1 MSISN
6 ISGIKICGIA
16 SAVPEAARSLA
27 DEAEVFGK
35 ENVAKIG
42 ESTGVQKRHI
52 ASSLCASDLCFAA
65 AERLLEEAT
74 CKRDSIDAL
83 IFVSQTPDY
92 ILPAT
97 SCSLHHRLNLSKACA
112 AFDLNL
118 GCSGY
123 VYGLWVVSNL
133 IASGSVRSALLL
145 AGDTITRLASP
156 LDRSVALLFGDA
168 GTATL
173 LEKDK
178 NEGDITFV
186 LGTDGD
192 GEDNLIVPAGGFRQP
207 LTESKM
213 KRTERESGNVRSDAD
228 LFMNGAEIFSF
239 SLNVVP
245 SMVETLLVK
254 SAWELGDVDAF
265 VMHQANRFILQYLSK
280 RMKLPKDKVVFA
292 MENYGNTSLASIPLA
307 MTTCLADRLKAERL
321 RLLLAGFG
329 VGYSWGGASLFCGKM
344 CMPELVMVSE
354 NLADGGRLK

>member
-1 MSISN
+1 MTISN

-16 SAVPEAARSLA
+16 SAVPEVARLLA

-65 AERLLEEAT
+65 AERLLEEAA

-83 IFVSQTPDY
+83 VFVSQTPDY

-97 SCSLHHRLNLSKACA
+97 SCSLHHRLNLSKTCV

-133 IASGSVRSALLL
+133 IASGSVKRALLL
-145 AGDTITRLASP
+145 AGDTITRLTSP

-178 NEGDITFV
+178 NEGATTFV
-186 LGTDGD
+186 LGTDGA

-207 LTESKM
+207 LTESNI

-239 SLNVVP
+239 TLNVVP

-254 SAWELGDVDAF
+254 SAWKMDDVDAF

-280 RMKLPKDKVVFA
+280 RMKRRWF
-292 MENYGNTSLASIPLA
+292 S
-307 MTTCLADRLKAERL
+307 
-321 RLLLAGFG
+321 
-329 VGYSWGGASLFCGKM
+329 
-344 CMPELVMVSE
+344 
-354 NLADGGRLK
+354 

>member
-1 MSISN
+1 MTTSSV
-6 ISGIKICGIA
+6 SGIKICGIA
-16 SAVPEAARSLA
+16 SAVPESTRSFA
-27 DEAEVFGK
+27 DGVKVFGE
-35 ENVAKIG
+35 ENVAKIAG
-42 ESTGVQKRHI
+42 STGVQKRHI

-74 CKRDSIDAL
+74 CNRDSIDAL
-83 IFVSQTPDY
+83 VFVSQTPDY

-112 AFDLNL
+112 TFDLNL

-133 IASGSVRSALLL
+133 IASGSVKKALLL
-145 AGDTITRLASP
+145 AGDTITRLTSP

-173 LEKDK
+173 LKKDK
-178 NEGDITFV
+178 NEDIITFV
-186 LGTDGD
+186 LGTDGA

-207 LTESKM
+207 LTESNM
-213 KRTERESGNVRSDAD
+213 KRTGREGGNVRSDAE

-239 SLNVVP
+239 TLDVVP
-245 SMVETLLVK
+245 SLVK
-254 SAWELGDVDAF
+254 RLLAESDWNVDDVDAF
-265 VMHQANRFILQYLSK
+265 VMHQANRFMLQYLSK

-329 VGYSWGGASLFCGKM
+329 VGYSWGGGHLCLVVKCVCLSL
-344 CMPELVMVSE
+344 
-354 NLADGGRLK
+354 